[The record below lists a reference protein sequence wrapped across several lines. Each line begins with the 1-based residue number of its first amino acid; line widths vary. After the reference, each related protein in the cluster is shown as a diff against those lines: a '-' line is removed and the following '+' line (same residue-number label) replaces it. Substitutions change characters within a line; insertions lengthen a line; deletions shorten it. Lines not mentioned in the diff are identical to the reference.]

1 MNPNLLCV
9 IPNPNK
15 GKRPLLLDNVPV
27 SSDPEAGPFL
37 ITSSRSLLWVERAF
51 ESGFLRVA
59 VRQVGAH
66 DLYGDLVKE
75 IARQGEEREW
85 GNVVEPTAAG
95 VSAGLAHLDYYG
107 LQSPSLLYGEDF
119 DIGLAPEMERTRLRQ
134 HRIEGRERALQTNAP
149 SRLAKSS
156 QHGASWTQLQAC
168 RRTTFSSPDRS

>member
-75 IARQGEEREW
+75 IARQGEERQW

-119 DIGLAPEMERTRLRQ
+119 DIGLAPEMDRTPVPWLPPSWGVLVPEREYVGTAYLFSDGYVGAVV
-134 HRIEGRERALQTNAP
+134 HNP
-149 SRLAKSS
+149 SRGVVVLK
-156 QHGASWTQLQAC
+156 GKE
-168 RRTTFSSPDRS
+168 